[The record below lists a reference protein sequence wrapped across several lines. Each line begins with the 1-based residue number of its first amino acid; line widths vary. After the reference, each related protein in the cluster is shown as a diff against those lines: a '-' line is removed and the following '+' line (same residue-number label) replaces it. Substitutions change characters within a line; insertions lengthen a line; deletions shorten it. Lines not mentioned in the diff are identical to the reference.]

1 MTNRLSLLALL
12 ALLALAALPATHAAD
27 LAIDLR
33 EVRAQTGQLHVAL
46 VDSAAAWDDKAAPV
60 RAVGVTPSG
69 TPAHLVFRDLPAGD
83 YAVKVMHDENGNG
96 KLDTNMLGMPLEGY
110 GFSNDPKVMRK
121 PTFEEARFALPAEGA
136 AIAITLR

>member
-1 MTNRLSLLALL
+1 MTRQSLLP
-12 ALLALAALPATHAAD
+12 LLALAMLPAAQAAD

-33 EVRAQTGQLHVAL
+33 EVRAQTGQFHVAL
-46 VDSAAAWDDKAAPV
+46 IDSAAAWDDRAAPV
-60 RAVGVTPSG
+60 RVAGVAPSG
-69 TPAHLVFRDLPAGD
+69 AGAHLVFRDLPAGD

-121 PTFEEARFALPAEGA
+121 PTFDEARFALPAEGA